1 MEFKRKIDYTK
12 DNSNY
17 ETANTVDP
25 VLYFTVLMSTMFG
38 LMMIGIRHGKEI
50 DYKSYTDIMNVEEQ
64 YISSTEVEE
73 WDYFFDILDKGG
85 YDKYQSQPNQPKKL
99 ILK

>member
-1 MEFKRKIDYTK
+1 MEFKRRIDYTK
-12 DNSNY
+12 YNSNY

-25 VLYFTVLMSTMFG
+25 VLYFTVLMTTMCG
-38 LMMIGIRHGKEI
+38 LMMIGAKNK
-50 DYKSYTDIMNVEEQ
+50 DVNYMTYTEMMQVEEQ

-73 WDYFFDILDKGG
+73 WNYFFDILDKGG